1 VYAFPDRDRFVPNE
15 IPFRRLSDIAEVAG
29 AVPIVWLD
37 SFIKFSIE
45 GITGRGDIMPSNLF

>member
-1 VYAFPDRDRFVPNE
+1 M
-15 IPFRRLSDIAEVAG
+15 AESAG

-45 GITGRGDIMPSNLF
+45 GITGRGDIMPSNLFRLNWHATPASARFIFTGHFRH